1 MQFPSRTGR
10 LFWLLV
16 WITLGPLALI
26 VSVSAW
32 LAWTLPPLQKIYLPV
47 YSASTVG
54 TRLPGNLMTI
64 RWVMKAAP
72 GRKPE
77 MLLPEDAV
85 SGPSPKLPVS
95 LSPKAI
101 EEGWREVV
109 QTPPETDFVAVRA
122 PASA

>member
-16 WITLGPLALI
+16 WVTLGPLALI

-54 TRLPGNLMTI
+54 ARLPGNLMTI
-64 RWVMKAAP
+64 QWVVKTAP
-72 GRKPE
+72 G
-77 MLLPEDAV
+77 
-85 SGPSPKLPVS
+85 
-95 LSPKAI
+95 
-101 EEGWREVV
+101 
-109 QTPPETDFVAVRA
+109 
-122 PASA
+122 